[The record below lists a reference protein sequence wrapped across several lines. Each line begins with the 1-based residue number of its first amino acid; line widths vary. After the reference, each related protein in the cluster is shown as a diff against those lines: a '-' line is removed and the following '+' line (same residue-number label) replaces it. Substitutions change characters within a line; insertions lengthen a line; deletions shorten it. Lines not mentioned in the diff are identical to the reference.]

1 VCMCTPKTLLGV
13 PRRAGATEMTHPCP
27 TVSIIWVHW
36 RKATVSLQVGAN
48 LVPEV
53 VAGAEDRSVRGQHH
67 RERVGGPT

>member
-1 VCMCTPKTLLGV
+1 
-13 PRRAGATEMTHPCP
+13 MTHPCP
-27 TVSIIWVHW
+27 TVSIMWVHW
-36 RKATVSLQVGAN
+36 RKAPVSLQVGAD